1 MPHTKLFTETF
12 SKNYSMAIDTHKLRY
27 LIDGIDIREA
37 YGVVISKSNGL
48 LSRPKTKT
56 PPKTDWK
63 DYHGEVVD
71 LSATRKEPRTI
82 TLKGWMPADNKGDL
96 AAKWNAFMR
105 IFDKPG
111 TRRLTVDIHP
121 THPLVYE
128 VYLAD
133 ETDIE
138 KQWSYRDM
146 AGTFTLKLREPEPVK
161 RVIRQ
166 IVTSENTRTL
176 RIQMRT
182 LKSVTI
188 SWGDGKYDNDV
199 SGMVDITHTYPANPE
214 GIARRDYIAVIS
226 GVIEEITM
234 FTTNGTVLWNIL

>member
-1 MPHTKLFTETF
+1 MP
-12 SKNYSMAIDTHKLRY
+12 DTHKLRY
-27 LIDGIDIREA
+27 LIDGIDIRDA
-37 YGVVISKSNGL
+37 YGVVISKSSGL
-48 LSRPKTKT
+48 LSRPKIKT
-56 PPKTDWK
+56 PAKADWK

-71 LSATRKEPRTI
+71 LGAVRKEPRTI

-105 IFDKPG
+105 IFDRPG
-111 TRRLTVDIHP
+111 TRRLTVDVHP

-128 VYLAD
+128 VYLD
-133 ETDIE
+133 GETDID
-138 KQWSYRDM
+138 KQWSNRDM

-182 LKSVTI
+182 MKSVTI
-188 SWGDGKYDNDV
+188 SWGDGTYNTDV
-199 SGMVDITHTYPANPE
+199 QGQVDITHTYPANTE
-214 GIARRDYIAVIS
+214 GIASREYLAVIS
-226 GVIEEITM
+226 GVIEEITG
-234 FTTNGTVLWNIL
+234 FSTTGMVLWNIL